1 MSAVIKARPSITERD
16 LLLKQLCSQFVRFKF
31 LASTLS
37 DEYIETMNETL
48 DQVVFSICY
57 VSCCLSRPKQL
68 KLSYF

>member
-48 DQVVFSICY
+48 D
-57 VSCCLSRPKQL
+57 
-68 KLSYF
+68 

>member
-16 LLLKQLCSQFVRFKF
+16 LLLKQLCSQVVRFKF

-48 DQVVFSICY
+48 D
-57 VSCCLSRPKQL
+57 
-68 KLSYF
+68 